1 MGQKPQVK
9 GMNIVKSNKTMSEN
23 KMSDT
28 IKNKVLSMLD
38 EDTRELITLLN
49 EIRTGNLDRQKL
61 GKAYLQTQKIQM
73 ELNELIRITDPSV
86 NNNE

>member
-1 MGQKPQVK
+1 VK
-9 GMNIVKSNKTMSEN
+9 GMNIVKSSENN

-28 IKNKVLSMLD
+28 IKNKVLNMLD
-38 EDTRELITLLN
+38 DDTRELITLLN

-61 GKAYLQTQKIQM
+61 GKAYLQTQKIQT
-73 ELNELIRITDPSV
+73 ELYELIRITDPSV

>member
-1 MGQKPQVK
+1 
-9 GMNIVKSNKTMSEN
+9 MNIVKSSENN

-28 IKNKVLSMLD
+28 IKNKVLNMLD
-38 EDTRELITLLN
+38 DDTRELITLLN

-61 GKAYLQTQKIQM
+61 GKAYLQTQKIQT
-73 ELNELIRITDPSV
+73 ELYELIRITDPSV

>member
-1 MGQKPQVK
+1 
-9 GMNIVKSNKTMSEN
+9 MNIVKSNKTMSEN

>member
-1 MGQKPQVK
+1 
-9 GMNIVKSNKTMSEN
+9 MSEN
-23 KMSDT
+23 DKMTGVMINT

-49 EIRTGNLDRQKL
+49 EIKTGNLDRQKL
-61 GKAYLQTQKIQM
+61 GKMYLYTQRIQL

-86 NNNE
+86 NKNE

>member
-1 MGQKPQVK
+1 
-9 GMNIVKSNKTMSEN
+9 MNIVKSNKAMSEN

>member
-1 MGQKPQVK
+1 
-9 GMNIVKSNKTMSEN
+9 MSESDD
-23 KMSDT
+23 KMSDIMINT

-61 GKAYLQTQKIQM
+61 GKAYLQTKKIQM
-73 ELNELIRITDPSV
+73 ELYELIRVTDPSMV
-86 NNNE
+86 